1 MEDFAAVLVSAREKT
16 GLTQAQVATRAGL
29 TPSYLSFIENRK
41 KPPPSDDVCQ
51 RLADVLGIPAK
62 RLIEI
67 AHIERAPD
75 SVRRRLRTLRRSL
88 TREKRSR
95 RRLLERLLSPF
106 LFAGPPGY
114 LEGALDRVGISAPRR
129 RKIREAL
136 DAVGREHQDQA
147 EEVARIIDSLPERDR
162 TALLEALPRLLS
174 EEASKARAA
183 AGAEGPGPA
192 SAGAGSAPA
201 VPEFHYG
208 PPPAEAGEGPP
219 YLLAVSPRMAE
230 GLDELREGDRI
241 VVDPRVAPG
250 PGDLIA
256 VRGEREIEVRR
267 IRIEGSGLRVVD
279 AGHAGNR
286 ERLPPEPMRPE
297 RLRAYLGAV
306 GLGTIVEVRRPLRHP
321 GAETGSP

>member
-41 KPPPSDDVCQ
+41 KPPPSDDVCT
-51 RLADVLGIPAK
+51 RLAEVLEIPAK

-67 AHIERAPD
+67 AHLERAPD

-88 TREKRSR
+88 TREKRTR

-114 LEGALDRVGISAPRR
+114 LEGALDRIAISPPRR

-136 DAVGREHQDQA
+136 TAVGREHQDQA

-162 TALLEALPRLLS
+162 AALLEALPRLLS

-183 AGAEGPGPA
+183 AGGDE
-192 SAGAGSAPA
+192 SDAGATGGAPA

-208 PPPAEAGEGPP
+208 PPPAGAGDGPP
-219 YLLAVSPRMAE
+219 YVLAVSARMAE

-241 VVDPRVAPG
+241 VIDPRVAPG

-256 VRGEREIEVRR
+256 VRGEREVEIRR
-267 IRIEGSGLRVVD
+267 IRVEGSGLRVVD

-306 GLGTIVEVRRPLRHP
+306 GLGTIVEVRRPLRRP
-321 GAETGSP
+321 